1 MSQKPVSE
9 NLKGL
14 IAILFVTSGATG
26 LIYQVVWFKYL
37 AIFLGST
44 TYAQMIVL
52 SAFLGGLA
60 LGNHFAGL
68 RADRLKNPV
77 MVYSILEIL
86 IGIYCFLYPVLSH
99 FAGDIFIAA
108 AKAGD
113 MSDTQGFLFVF
124 VRSQLSISL
133 LLLPTMAMGAT
144 LPVLSKA
151 FVDKRADSR
160 RDLAILYGL
169 NSLGAVGGV
178 LFAGFV
184 LIKFFGLN
192 TTLYISATVNIIIG
206 IVGAVFSYFYFR
218 ENRKEPEGEAEEK
231 PEEAA
236 AYIPGQP
243 AGNTALLKLV
253 ILIAGTSG
261 FAALMYEMVWVRLLI
276 HIFGSST
283 YAFSLML
290 MAFISGITIGSMIAS
305 SKMFNSMNKVRVV
318 AFSQAAIALSTLPV
332 LLIYERLIYY
342 FWVTASL
349 MVKNDTTFDIYLF
362 IQFAVCFMLIL
373 VPTVFMGITLPV
385 IVEIVREYKQGI
397 GASVGR
403 VFSVNTVGTVLGSV
417 LTGLLFIPWLGMR
430 GTFELG
436 IFINLAGAA
445 ALAYF
450 TPDKTKA
457 NRYILAGSAAVV
469 FVMILSLTPDWN
481 VKLSMASVFRRLSV
495 EPPKTYAQFLEVMEQ
510 RDVLYYKEGMNAN
523 VSIVQYRDTTKTIAL
538 IINGKADASNGDDM
552 STQVLSAQIPMLL
565 HKDPKDV
572 FVVGLGSGVTVGSVL
587 THPVKEVTCVE
598 ISKEVVESAK
608 FFAKENNNCMEN
620 PKLKMLVEDA
630 HTFMKLT
637 PKQFDVIISE
647 PSNPWIAGIGNLFS
661 VEYFNLCRSKLKKGG
676 IMLQWFHI
684 YEMDDDILKLVMN
697 TYAQAFP
704 YTQVWNPGAGDIL
717 MVGSEED
724 IAMDAEEF
732 TKRFNIPAV
741 KQNMEMVGLN
751 TPFSMLS
758 LQMLSQRGFYAV
770 SDYPEVNSELHPLLE
785 FRAPR
790 SLFKGRNAKVIFLAD
805 ERFKSSFGNLLI
817 ERYIQKYPPDNPTL
831 LDAARYQLSRPKTYR
846 LIHAFTK
853 QALQNNPRDYEAAKL
868 HLTAIE
874 LLNLQRIR
882 TPIVNSLAKNFGD
895 EEHWR
900 SIYLYDKINEEMLGS
915 SFLGRGKIDGYVD
928 SLIQISRKDSISQVK
943 MYVEIANAYYQNDE
957 QEKAFLYSQKVQELL
972 NASPELGIHIR
983 PEEFIRTAAM
993 SAAYMGEFKAA
1004 INYLMALIGLNSEYE
1019 EKDYMMRSIKL
1030 MIQGE

>member
-1 MSQKPVSE
+1 MSQKPVSQ
-9 NLKGL
+9 NIKSF
-14 IAILFVTSGATG
+14 IAILFVISGATG

-77 MVYSILEIL
+77 MVYSLLEIF
-86 IGIYCFLYPVLSH
+86 IGLYCFLYPILSH
-99 FAGDIFIAA
+99 FAGDIFISA
-108 AKAGD
+108 AKAGN
-113 MSDTQGFLFVF
+113 MSDTQGVLFVF
-124 VRSQLSISL
+124 VRSLLSISL
-133 LLLPTMAMGAT
+133 LILPTMAMGAT

-151 FVDKRADSR
+151 FVDNPDTSR
-160 RDLAILYGL
+160 RDLAVLYGL

-178 LFAGFV
+178 LFSGFL
-184 LIKFFGLN
+184 LIQFFGLN
-192 TTLYISATVNIIIG
+192 ATLYISATVNIVIG
-206 IVGAVFSYFYFR
+206 VIGAAVAYFVL
-218 ENRKEPEGEAEEK
+218 KPSPETSAAAEE
-231 PEEAA
+231 
-236 AYIPGQP
+236 QNFP
-243 AGNTALLKLV
+243 AEGVADRAPVISKKLLTLIIITAG
-253 ILIAGTSG
+253 ASG

-305 SKMFNSMNKVRVV
+305 TKLLNGMNKIRVV

-342 FWVTASL
+342 FWVIASL

-362 IQFAVCFMLIL
+362 LQFFVCFLLMLI
-373 VPTVFMGITLPV
+373 PTVFMGITLPV
-385 IVEIVREYKQGI
+385 IVEIVQEYKHAI

-417 LTGLLFIPWLGMR
+417 LTGLVFIPWLGMR

-445 ALAYF
+445 LLVFY
-450 TPDKTKA
+450 TPGKSVL
-457 NRYILAGSAAVV
+457 NRYSLCAGAAAVFLV
-469 FVMILSLTPDWN
+469 ILLFTPDWN
-481 VKLSMASVFRRLSV
+481 VKVSMASVFRRLSV
-495 EPPKTYAQFLEVMEQ
+495 EPPKTYEKFREGMDA

-523 VSIVQYRDTTKTIAL
+523 VSIVQYHDDTKTKAL

-565 HKDPKDV
+565 HKNPKDI

-587 THPVKEVTCVE
+587 THPINEVTCVE
-598 ISKEVVESAK
+598 ISKEVVESAE
-608 FFAKENNNCMEN
+608 FFAEENNNCLKN

-637 PKQFDVIISE
+637 PKEFDVIISE

-717 MVGSEED
+717 MVGSEEE
-724 IAMDAEEF
+724 IPLNPEEF
-732 TKRFNIPAV
+732 TRRFNLPET
-741 KQNMEMVGLN
+741 KKNMETVGLN
-751 TPFSMLS
+751 TPFAMLS

-770 SDYPEVNSELHPLLE
+770 SKFNEVNSELHPLLE
-785 FRAPR
+785 FRSPR
-790 SLFKGRNAKVIFLAD
+790 SLFKGRNAKVIFMAD
-805 ERFKSSFGNLLI
+805 ERFRPSMGNLLI
-817 ERYIQKYPPDNPTL
+817 ERYIPKYPPDNATL
-831 LDAARYQLSRPKTYR
+831 LDAAQYQLRRPKTYR
-846 LIHAFTK
+846 LIYAFTK
-853 QALQNNPRDYEAAKL
+853 NALMNNPKDYEAAKL
-868 HLTAIE
+868 HLTAVE

-895 EEHWR
+895 LDHWK
-900 SIYLYDKINEEMLGS
+900 SIYLYDKINEEMLS
-915 SFLGRGKIDGYVD
+915 TSFLSKGNIDGYVD
-928 SLIQISRKDSISQVK
+928 TLQMIAKKDSVNQIK
-943 MYVEIANAYYQNDE
+943 MLVEVANAYYQNDE
-957 QEKAFLYSQKVQELL
+957 MEKAWKYVLKAQELL
-972 NASPELGIHIR
+972 NTSPQLGR
-983 PEEFIRTAAM
+983 EFVVEDFIQTAAM
-993 SAAYMGEFKAA
+993 SGAYMGEFQTA
-1004 INYLMALIGLNSEYE
+1004 INYLMALIGLNSNYE
-1019 EKDYMMRSIKL
+1019 NKDFIMRSVETMIK
-1030 MIQGE
+1030 GE